1 MLEWLWWLAG
11 ASMGLGGLALSVW
24 ALFWDRARGR
34 RRCPGR
40 VFSRCWYDLR
50 ATEGL
55 RCPECGRA
63 WRSERQL
70 QRTRRRWGWAW
81 VGALLICCGASVAL
95 WNEMTGGRWRHWIP
109 ATALILSL
117 PHTEE
122 TWPLEEIERRIS
134 GISGSSRINWVR
146 REAMWDWQ
154 WRMLTARCGEL
165 ALSADTAK
173 VRKDAAMLVV
183 NKSPDV
189 SPAVDAFAKLLADSS
204 HDQRGTVVWGVKAS
218 RHFLNEA
225 ARAKIIAAIESAPGF
240 DSPPPRRSDAD
251 FFLYAVPTAFE
262 AFKAQDLAS
271 ILPAASVRPR
281 GIDPD
286 EVVRRTNWKSVDE
299 VALVQRELGIPSR
312 LFTWTFDVD
321 GGPITVR
328 RYDLEID
335 GRPGEDCILRLRAER
350 GFGHQM
356 LVYLRRGDEYRYFG
370 YFDVGQLIFG
380 EPTPRGVKSPDGRT
394 WIVVRTELGTAGSDG
409 TYALHGETW
418 LTIRRGRLEAGLVD
432 TPTDGHDRN
441 ARSGRQLN
449 RIEWSLTSAPPR
461 IVSDPASG
469 QMMIEYDLTWRFDAG
484 WVDAWDDVAWADHA
498 QRGGELFARTDTLR
512 YRWEPD
518 QFAFRPYPAAQPP
531 YIQSQFAMVGSPD
544 TFLNAHLAK
553 FLELAQTAEP
563 GRRAWLRLFLSDC
576 APSEQR
582 GAVEEALN
590 AAEQP

>member
-1 MLEWLWWLAG
+1 MLEWLWWMAG
-11 ASMGLGGLALSVW
+11 SVIAVGGLVLVVW

-40 VFSRCWYDLR
+40 FLSRCWYDLR

-55 RCPECGRA
+55 RCPECGRV

-81 VGALLICCGASVAL
+81 VGVLLICSGAPVAL
-95 WNEMTGGRWRHWIP
+95 WQEMTGGRWRHWIP
-109 ATALILSL
+109 ATALILAL

-122 TWPLEEIERRIS
+122 TWPLEEIERRIT
-134 GISGSSRINWVR
+134 GISGNSQINWVR
-146 REAMWDWQ
+146 RQALWDWQ
-154 WRMLTARCGEL
+154 WRLLTARCSEL

-173 VRKDAAMLVV
+173 VRKDAAMLVLD
-183 NKSPDV
+183 KSPDV
-189 SPAVDAFAKLLADSS
+189 SPAVEAFAALLADPS
-204 HDQRGTVVWGVKAS
+204 HDQRGTVVWGIKAS

-225 ARAKIIAAIESAPGF
+225 ARAKVIAAIESASGF
-240 DSPPPRRSDAD
+240 DSPPPRRSDVD
-251 FFLYAVPTAFE
+251 FFLYAVPTALE

-271 ILPAASVRPR
+271 ILPAATVRPR

-312 LFTWTFDVD
+312 LLTWTFDVD

-350 GFGHQM
+350 GVGHQM
-356 LVYLRRGDEYRYFG
+356 LLYLRRGDEYRYFG
-370 YFDVGQLIFG
+370 YFEVSQLIFG
-380 EPTPRGVKSPDGRT
+380 EPTPRSVKTPDGRT
-394 WIVVRTELGTAGSDG
+394 WIVVRTELGTGGSDG
-409 TYALHGETW
+409 TYAFHGETW
-418 LTIRRGRLEAGLVD
+418 QTIRRGRLEAGLVD
-432 TPTDGHDRN
+432 TPTDGHIRN
-441 ARSGRQLN
+441 PRGGGQHYAV
-449 RIEWSLTSAPPR
+449 EWDLSSAPPR
-461 IVSDPASG
+461 VFTDAG
-469 QMMIEYDLTWRFDAG
+469 DVMIEYELTCRFDAG
-484 WVDAWDDVAWADHA
+484 WKDAWDQLQGASEA
-498 QRGGELFARTDTLR
+498 QRGGELLTRRETIR
-512 YRWEPD
+512 YRWNRK
-518 QFAFRPYPAAQPP
+518 QR
-531 YIQSQFAMVGSPD
+531 
-544 TFLNAHLAK
+544 TFLPDPGGTLPNWQAMYAMWRDADG
-553 FLELAQTAEP
+553 FLNGNVDRLVEMARTAEP

-590 AAEQP
+590 APQQP

>member
-1 MLEWLWWLAG
+1 MLEWLWWMAG
-11 ASMGLGGLALSVW
+11 ASIGLGGLTLSVW

-40 VFSRCWYDLR
+40 FLSRCWYDLR

-55 RCPECGRA
+55 RCPECGRV

-70 QRTRRRWGWAW
+70 RRTRRRWGWAW
-81 VGALLICCGASVAL
+81 VGVLLICCGTAVAL
-95 WNEMTGGRWRHWIP
+95 WDEMTGGRWRHWIP
-109 ATALILSL
+109 ATALILAL
-117 PHTEE
+117 PHTEQ
-122 TWPLEEIERRIS
+122 TWPLEEVERRIS
-134 GISGSSRINWVR
+134 GVPEPTQIQWVR
-146 REAMWDWQ
+146 RDALWDWQ

-173 VRKDAAMLVV
+173 VRKDAALLVL

-189 SPAVDAFAKLLADSS
+189 SPAVDAFAALLADPL

-271 ILPAASVRPR
+271 ILPAATVRPR

-350 GFGHQM
+350 GFGHQL
-356 LVYLRRGDEYRYFG
+356 LVYLRRGDEYRYLG
-370 YFDVGQLIFG
+370 YFDVGQLLIG
-380 EPTPRGVKSPDGRT
+380 EPTPRTVKTPDGRT
-394 WIVVRTELGTAGSDG
+394 WIVVRTELGTGGSDG
-409 TYALHGETW
+409 TYALHGQTW
-418 LTIRRGRLEAGLVD
+418 LTIRNGRIEAGLVD
-432 TPTDGHDRN
+432 TPTDGHARN
-441 ARSGRQLN
+441 PKGGSRHYPV
-449 RIEWSLTSAPPR
+449 EWTLSSSPPR
-461 IVSDPASG
+461 VFTDAG
-469 QMMIEYDLTWRFDAG
+469 GVMIECELTCRFDAG
-484 WVDAWDDVAWADHA
+484 WKDAWDQLGGASEA
-498 QRGGELFARTDTLR
+498 QRGGELLTRRETIR
-512 YRWEPD
+512 YRWDRKQRKFLPD
-518 QFAFRPYPAAQPP
+518 PGGTLPNWQ
-531 YIQSQFAMVGSPD
+531 AMYAMWWDADG
-544 TFLNAHLAK
+544 FLNGNVDRLVEMAR
-553 FLELAQTAEP
+553 TTEP

-582 GAVEEALN
+582 GAVEAALN
-590 AAEQP
+590 APQQP